1 MKINITCCLFVLDD
15 IKSDSVKR
23 NDQKILKVLV
33 NKNTKEIFRIEFDN
47 KTDIRTLIKQEVSK
61 VINTNKFHTEQ
72 VYTFGDNKFFKDG
85 RIDIIYIGV
94 AKLNDIKKLDENY
107 EFVPFVA
114 STTKNIRLADKE
126 YTYDIST
133 VEENNKVKYYHN
145 IKNVSLE
152 EEKNLLEI
160 LTAYKY
166 LKARVATTSIIFN
179 LLPEVFTLEDVR
191 LTYELIREETV
202 DKSNFR
208 KKYSRYCKKIDLRV
222 ADKGYRPPQLY
233 TFNPESTKTFYR

>member
-1 MKINITCCLFVLDD
+1 MKINIACCLFVLDD
-15 IKSDSVKR
+15 IKSDSVKK

-33 NKNTKEIFRIEFDN
+33 NKKNKEIFRVDFDN
-47 KTDIRTLIKQEVSK
+47 KTDIRLLIKQELSK
-61 VINTNKFHTEQ
+61 VINTTKFHTEQ
-72 VYTFGDNKFFKDG
+72 VYTFGDSKFFKDS
-85 RIDIIYIGV
+85 RIDIIYVAV
-94 AKLNDIKKLDENY
+94 AKLNDIKKIDEDY

-133 VEENNKVKYYHN
+133 IEENNKVKYYHN

-152 EEKNLLEI
+152 EEKNILEI

-166 LKARVATTSIIFN
+166 LKARVSTTSIIFN

-191 LTYELIREETV
+191 LTYELIREEKV

-208 KKYSRYCKKIDLRV
+208 KKYAKYCKKINIRV
-222 ADKGYRPPQLY
+222 SDKGYRPPQLY
-233 TFNPESTKTFYR
+233 TFNPESAKAFYR